1 MGEANRRGSRQQRI
15 NEAEARKKKKAK
27 AKRVAVVIAVLVLAL
42 AAFVGGVFVYAIKT
56 AGNGVGGSINWE
68 APEVQDG
75 SGLSEN
81 QDQKAG

>member
-1 MGEANRRGSRQQRI
+1 MGEAKRRGSRQQRI
-15 NEAEARKKKKAK
+15 NEAEAWRMKKVK
-27 AKRVAVVIAVLVLAL
+27 AKRVAVVIAVLVVAL
-42 AAFVGGVFVYAIKT
+42 AAFVR
-56 AGNGVGGSINWE
+56 GSINWT